1 MDSEKIKSFYDEL
14 ADDYDSMTQFEKRFE
29 REEPAFKK
37 FVEQYHLKKVL
48 DAGCGTGFHSILL
61 AKLGCE
67 VTAVDVSEKMLVQ
80 LKNNASKYGVS
91 VKTVQA
97 SFLNITEYV
106 SSDYDAVFCMGNS
119 LPHLLNIDEIDS
131 ALKNFNSVLNEGG
144 KLFLQILN
152 YTRILNEKKKIQSVR
167 EVGGKTYIRYYDYF
181 DTHIEF
187 NIRSSDVIHNS
198 IKLFPMTK
206 SLLEARIQSTLFSKT
221 KFYGSIFLES
231 YEELKSTDLFMVS
244 IKFCKLAE

>member
-1 MDSEKIKSFYDEL
+1 MSTDQIKNFYDEL

-29 REEPAFKK
+29 KEEPAFRK
-37 FVEQYHLKKVL
+37 FVEHYRLKKVL

-67 VTAVDVSEKMLVQ
+67 VTAVDVSEKMLLLLQ
-80 LKNNASKYGVS
+80 NNASKYGL
-91 VKTVQA
+91 TVNTVRA
-97 SFLNITEYV
+97 GFLNITDYV

-119 LPHLLNIDEIDS
+119 LPHLLNIGDIDS
-131 ALKNFNSVLNEGG
+131 ALKNFGSVLNNRG

-152 YTRILNEKKKIQSVR
+152 YNRILNEKKKIQSVR

-187 NIRSSDVIHNS
+187 NIRYGDLKHNS

-206 SLLEARIQSTLFSKT
+206 SLLEARIQSTQFSKT

-231 YEELKSTDLFMVS
+231 YEELKSNDLFVVV
-244 IKFCKLAE
+244 IK